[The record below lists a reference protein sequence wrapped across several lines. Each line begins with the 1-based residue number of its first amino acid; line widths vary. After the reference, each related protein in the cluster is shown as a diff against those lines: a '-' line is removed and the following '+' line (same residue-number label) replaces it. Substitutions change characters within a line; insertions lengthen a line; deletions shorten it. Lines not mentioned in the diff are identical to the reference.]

1 MMCLWISIVWR
12 LFCFL
17 SLFWKPPSITKYTS
31 SFDSPPQAQLATENM
46 FNPSQHGPGVYP
58 PLRDEH
64 TVALSVAITGP
75 YIIARRGAGYSW
87 ANEILPD
94 TNYAGRKAGW
104 YHEGSGAGD
113 SVLRKGEGG
122 LKMIGI
128 GTEGERRM
136 KGKEKR
142 RG

>member
-1 MMCLWISIVWR
+1 MPGIVGQM
-12 LFCFL
+12 
-17 SLFWKPPSITKYTS
+17 K
-31 SFDSPPQAQLATENM
+31 SF
-46 FNPSQHGPGVYP
+46 
-58 PLRDEH
+58 
-64 TVALSVAITGP
+64 
-75 YIIARRGAGYSW
+75 
-87 ANEILPD
+87 LPD

-136 KGKEKR
+136 GEKKR
-142 RG
+142 MNKSRELLRCVCLCECMFYFLHMAAGLDTLVQN